1 MDLLNS
7 LTSYS
12 DWGLLALRLAVGVIF
27 FVHGKAKWAMW
38 KMKATEQMPAPM
50 LGIMKVLS
58 ITEPLSGLTLITGIF
73 VQPAALWLSL
83 VMMGAIYFKTSK
95 WKVPFTAQNT
105 TGWEFDLILLA
116 ANLALLTS
124 GPSVLVLPLRY

>member
-12 DWGLLALRLAVGVIF
+12 DWGLLALRLAVGAIF
-27 FVHGKAKWAMW
+27 LVHGKAKWAMW
-38 KMKATEQMPAPM
+38 KMQPSAQMPAQM
-50 LGIMKVLS
+50 LGVMKVLS
-58 ITEPLSGLTLITGIF
+58 IGEPLAALALITGVF

-83 VMMGAIYFKTSK
+83 VMVGAIYLKILK

-105 TGWEFDLILLA
+105 MGWEFDLILLA
-116 ANLALLTS
+116 ANLAILTN
-124 GPSVLVLPLRY
+124 GPSTLILPLQ

>member
-12 DWGLLALRLAVGVIF
+12 DWGLLALRLAVGTIF
-27 FVHGKAKWAMW
+27 FIHGRAKWTMR
-38 KMKATEQMPAPM
+38 KMQPSAQMPAQM
-50 LGIMKVLS
+50 LGVMKVLS
-58 ITEPLSGLTLITGIF
+58 ITEPLSALALITGVF

-83 VMMGAIYFKTSK
+83 VMVGAIYLKISK
-95 WKVPFTAQNT
+95 WKVPFTAQNA

-116 ANLALLTS
+116 ANLALLTT
-124 GPSVLVLPLRY
+124 GPGKLVLTL